1 MRWNGEISEVN
12 SSMMRSLTP
21 LIKRLWKSDSG
32 VTAIEYALIAALIAI
47 VIVASLTLVGTDLGT
62 MLDNFSKNLAT

>member
-1 MRWNGEISEVN
+1 MTW
-12 SSMMRSLTP
+12 SLTP
-21 LIKRLWKSDSG
+21 FIKKLLKCDSG

-62 MLDNFSKNLAT
+62 MVENFSKNLAN

>member
-1 MRWNGEISEVN
+1 
-12 SSMMRSLTP
+12 MMQSLTP
-21 LIKRLWKSDSG
+21 LIKKLGKSDSG

-47 VIVASLTLVGTDLGT
+47 VIVASVTLVGTDLGT